1 MAGNP
6 PGQTPQAIKLK
17 KISDIQY
24 DTLRGFEKAAIL
36 VNYLGPE
43 ASKKLLRNMDDADI
57 RKLITLMHK
66 FRIIPIEVTKKV
78 LEEFYDLI
86 SESEDYI
93 FSDGPASKET
103 IIDALGEERARGI
116 LGHLNMAST
125 SSRTLESLELV
136 DAKSLAN
143 FLINE
148 HPQTV
153 SVILAHL
160 EPEKKGEVLKRLP
173 ETLQAEVVLRMA
185 NLDHVAP
192 ELITEVDR
200 VLKDELANI
209 GTVEQSQL
217 GGVQT
222 VAEMLNV
229 MDKNAEKAIMSR
241 VEEKDSSFSL
251 AEEIR
256 KLMFIFDDIIKIDD
270 RGIQALLKEVSNDKL
285 LLALKTANQDI
296 KDKIFKNISKRAA
309 DLLADDLATM
319 GPARVSDVEAA
330 QLEIVNAARR
340 LEGEGRI
347 IIARGGAE
355 DALV

>member
-1 MAGNP
+1 MSN
-6 PGQTPQAIKLK
+6 PQAIKLR
-17 KISDIQY
+17 KISDITF
-24 DTLRGFEKAAIL
+24 DKLRGFEKAAIL
-36 VNYLGPE
+36 VNYLGAE
-43 ASKKLLRNMDDADI
+43 ASKKLLAKMDDADI
-57 RKLITLMHK
+57 RKLVTLMQK
-66 FRIIPIEVTKKV
+66 LRIVPIEVTKKV

-93 FSDGPASKET
+93 FSDESASKET
-103 IIDALGEERARGI
+103 IMDALGEERARSI
-116 LGHLNMAST
+116 LGHLNAATNST
-125 SSRTLESLELV
+125 RTLESLELV

-192 ELITEVDR
+192 ELISEVDR

-229 MDKNAEKAIMSR
+229 MDKGAEKAIMSR
-241 VEEKDSSFSL
+241 VEEKDPLL

-270 RGIQALLKEVSNDKL
+270 RGIQALLKEVPNDKL
-285 LLALKTANQDI
+285 LLAMKTASQEI
-296 KDKIFKNISKRAA
+296 KDKILKNISKRAA
-309 DLLADDLATM
+309 DLLSDDLATM
-319 GPARVSDVEAA
+319 GPARVSDVEGA
-330 QLEIVNAARR
+330 QMEIVNVARR
-340 LEGEGRI
+340 LEGEGKI